1 MPALQIASIGTQL
14 RDQPHLV
21 PADCRGPGQRRCLDP
36 QPALQLPL
44 VIIKHQI
51 IKRQVEV
58 SLPCASRL
66 SGSRS
71 APLSWSTALRLAAS
85 LKLPGPSC
93 RTSKI
98 LNHTWEC
105 RSRQTKGNAGV
116 SQQAGTAHVAVP
128 MLLLPHIQN
137 VDPHLRLRT
146 AAAGFTLQHAP
157 APFDKSHPQ
166 AIASRDVGAMHIPA
180 HLLAARAEELHRF
193 DLALIVVVPPKVHAL
208 VDLQLQW
215 IGWDS

>member
-14 RDQPHLV
+14 RDQPHLVPADCRGQDQRRSPGPPPCLPYNATQLQQRHQPHLV

-58 SLPCASRL
+58 SLPCANKL

-98 LNHTWEC
+98 LTHTWEC

-116 SQQAGTAHVAVP
+116 SRHSTCCSS
-128 MLLLPHIQN
+128 
-137 VDPHLRLRT
+137 
-146 AAAGFTLQHAP
+146 HAP
-157 APFDKSHPQ
+157 
-166 AIASRDVGAMHIPA
+166 PA
-180 HLLAARAEELHRF
+180 AHTEC
-193 DLALIVVVPPKVHAL
+193 
-208 VDLQLQW
+208 
-215 IGWDS
+215 